1 MMITGPQCKAARA
14 LIELSRER
22 LSSFS
27 DIEIGV
33 IELFERKLDTPDNI
47 VLEALQKALEDA
59 GAVFIPENGGGIGVR
74 LKFTRSEAKRI
85 SALEAE
91 GGIVGYDDVP

>member
-1 MMITGPQCKAARA
+1 MITGPQCKAART

-27 DIEIGV
+27 GIEIGV

>member
-1 MMITGPQCKAARA
+1 MITGPQCKAART

-27 DIEIGV
+27 GIEIGV
-33 IELFERKLDTPDNI
+33 IELFERKLDTPDDTI
-47 VLEALQKALEDA
+47 LESLQKALEDA
-59 GAVFIPENGGGIGVR
+59 GAVFIAENGGGIGVR

-91 GGIVGYDDVP
+91 GGIVAYDDVP

>member
-1 MMITGPQCKAARA
+1 MITGPQCKAART

-27 DIEIGV
+27 GIEIGV
-33 IELFERKLDTPDNI
+33 IELFERKLDTPDDTI
-47 VLEALQKALEDA
+47 LEALQKALEDA
-59 GAVFIPENGGGIGVR
+59 GAVFIAENGGGIGVR

-91 GGIVGYDDVP
+91 GGIVAYDDVP